1 MSPSTLTPSVGTH
14 HQDTKTPSRPPTQ
27 TTKSEFVPIGLRK
40 LGRRSNP
47 KAAPPLRRFEP
58 VSVGPPTWCCTR
70 PLSEHPRKEDDQ
82 KASPQCRLSAPP
94 GSNGP
99 LGVLVSW
106 WFVFRRAIPG
116 IAFTLALLAG
126 STAEARLAVFVDGR
140 VLKVEDA
147 VLADDSIVLTLP
159 GGGTL
164 TVPATRIDRV
174 VADEVASDLP
184 VLELPACSPAWAD
197 EPLPKELPFRAEIAD
212 AARSANLNPWLL
224 AALVQ
229 QESAFDPH
237 AVSRAGARGLTQ
249 LMPAA
254 AADQGVDNVWDP
266 VENLR
271 GGAAH
276 LRRLLDRFGSL
287 TLALAAYNAGAATV
301 ERAAGVPPYRETRE
315 FIRRITARF
324 CPEGEAAPG
333 PSVSSAAT
341 R

>member
-1 MSPSTLTPSVGTH
+1 MPPPATPDVNHRGTETQSPTEP
-14 HQDTKTPSRPPTQ
+14 PRPPDMARIGRALPAR
-27 TTKSEFVPIGLRK
+27 PILAPGGWGLCD
-40 LGRRSNP
+40 
-47 KAAPPLRRFEP
+47 PLC
-58 VSVGPPTWCCTR
+58 VSV
-70 PLSEHPRKEDDQ
+70 PLWYSVRFL
-82 KASPQCRLSAPP
+82 A
-94 GSNGP
+94 
-99 LGVLVSW
+99 
-106 WFVFRRAIPG
+106 
-116 IAFTLALLAG
+116 ALLLLLAAAA
-126 STAEARLAVFVDGR
+126 TAEARLAVFVDGR

-184 VLELPACSPAWAD
+184 VPELPACSPAWAD

-266 VENLR
+266 IENLR

-287 TLALAAYNAGAATV
+287 SLALAAYNAGAATV

-333 PSVSSAAT
+333 PSASSAAT